1 MLDVKEWT
9 RNKTTVQKQ
18 KAGTPILCCW
28 EYKIVLQFWKMIWL
42 FLIKPSI
49 ILPYNPAILLL
60 RSLPN
65 RDENICPKIDLY
77 GNAHR
82 SVISNKLKLETAQMF
97 INPRMDKK
105 IVVYVYNRVLASNK
119 KEQTIDI
126 SNNVNKS

>member
-1 MLDVKEWT
+1 M
-9 RNKTTVQKQ
+9 
-18 KAGTPILCCW
+18 
-28 EYKIVLQFWKMIWL
+28 
-42 FLIKPSI
+42 
-49 ILPYNPAILLL
+49 
-60 RSLPN
+60 
-65 RDENICPKIDLY
+65 Y

-82 SVISNKLKLETAQMF
+82 SFISNKLKMETAQMF